1 MPQIKR
7 PISLEA
13 VTALTVS
20 FVAVSLAILGIY
32 SPWGA
37 LRFPVSQKLTGYPA
51 IFGYGGTCVLPIVLG
66 LAAALLGGRSYRGIE
81 RAQGKIAGDGQA
93 FFSIMIGL
101 FAVIIGACTT
111 FAALIWPSL

>member
-1 MPQIKR
+1 MPQLKR
-7 PISLEA
+7 PISIEA
-13 VTALTVS
+13 ITALTIS
-20 FVAVSLAILGIY
+20 VAALTLATLGVY

-37 LRFPVSQKLTGYPA
+37 LRFPVSQKLTGFPA
-51 IFGYGGTCVLPIVLG
+51 ILGHGGTCVAPIALG

-101 FAVIIGACTT
+101 FAVIIGGCTT
-111 FAALIWPSL
+111 FAALIWPNL